1 MSDLFW
7 KNRSQTSVSKMRH
20 NKSFEGMTWKIGAP
34 VSFFSAATVMVGLVF
49 VFGGQ
54 RKISRIKNDSS
65 KMNDWRI
72 DRKIIR
78 RNFEE

>member
-34 VSFFSAATVMVGLVF
+34 VSFSSAATVMVGRVF
-49 VFGGQ
+49 VFGASGIFLELKTIH
-54 RKISRIKNDSS
+54 RK
-65 KMNDWRI
+65 
-72 DRKIIR
+72 
-78 RNFEE
+78 